1 MEQNSDNK
9 IYDIIIIG
17 GGPAGITAAIY
28 AKRYNLKVLL
38 IAKEFGGYVNE
49 APEVDN
55 YPGFKQIS
63 GIRLVDEFKKHLDY
77 LKVEILNDNVVN
89 VKKCENGFFV
99 QTSDNK
105 NFTAKTLVVAMGTE
119 RRKLNVP
126 GEDKFLGRGV
136 SYCATCDGAFFKNK
150 IVAVVGGGDSAAKA
164 AMILSEHASK
174 VYIFVRGSSMIAEPA
189 NQEILKANKKI
200 EILFNTSIK
209 EICGEKIVSCV
220 ELNGGRK
227 IDLQGIFVEIG
238 SVPSISIL
246 KELNLET
253 DKSGY
258 VAVDKG
264 MRTNVPG
271 VFAAGDIVNEELKQ
285 IITACGQGATAAHS
299 AYNFLKKNA

>member
-1 MEQNSDNK
+1 ME
-9 IYDIIIIG
+9 YDTIIIG

-38 IAKEFGGYVNE
+38 IAKEFGGYANE

-55 YPGFKQIS
+55 YPGFKHIS
-63 GIRLVDEFKKHLDY
+63 GMNLVEEFKKHLDY
-77 LKVEILNDNVVN
+77 LNVEILNENAVN
-89 VKKCENGFFV
+89 VKKCKEGFCV

-105 NFTAKTLVVAMGTE
+105 NFISKTLIVAMGTE

-164 AMILSEHASK
+164 AMMLSEHASK
-174 VYIFVRGSSMIAEPA
+174 VYIFVRGASMIAEPA
-189 NQEILKANKKI
+189 NQEILKTNKKI
-200 EILFNTSIK
+200 EIIFNTSIK
-209 EICGEKIVSCV
+209 EICGEKIVTCA
-220 ELNGGRK
+220 ELADGKK
-227 IDLQGIFVEIG
+227 IDLQGIFVEAG
-238 SVPSISIL
+238 SIPSISIL

-271 VFAAGDIVNEELKQ
+271 VYAAGDIVNGELKQ
-285 IITACGQGATAAHS
+285 IITSCGQGATAGHS